1 MTSSDS
7 IESWSDKIKPLADR
21 AFELAVARWE
31 RDAPLDEAAIAEA
44 RQKQAELRGLAKE
57 LKENHPHIYKRFSD
71 LISEALLD
79 YKYALN
85 APPATSL
92 RLHHYIEDHE
102 RKS

>member
-1 MTSSDS
+1 MTTPSNKEYWNER
-7 IESWSDKIKPLADR
+7 IEPLAQR

-31 RDAPLDEAAIAEA
+31 SGAPLDETRMAEI
-44 RQKQAELRGLAKE
+44 REKQAELRELARE
-57 LKENHPHIYKRFSD
+57 LKDDHPDIYRGFSD

-92 RLHHYIEDHE
+92 RLHHYIEAQED
-102 RKS
+102 KT